1 MQSYA
6 KGILFCLVATLSW
19 GGMFPVMTGALR
31 HIDPFTFTSLRYTL
45 AGLAFL
51 ALLLHREGAESLNL
65 KGQRPVLAW
74 LFGTAGFAGFGF
86 LVFLGQQMAGRDGAL
101 TASIMMATQPMLGLL
116 VNWLLRRVV
125 PPIYS
130 IFFILLSFCGVALV
144 VTKGDPVALLREPQ
158 SFVAD
163 ALILLGA
170 LCWVVY
176 TVGGAFFPKWSPY
189 KYTTVTTGLGL
200 LSVYAVNIALLV
212 TGMIDVPTIDTLRS
226 IVPELTYM
234 ALIAGLLGVL
244 CWNFGNRILTPL
256 NGVLFMDVVPVT
268 AFVISA
274 AQGIVPEKVQIL
286 GACFT
291 GIALICNNICMR
303 AFRAAPLQPAV
314 RPQQNHRSIF
324 ARRS

>member
-1 MQSYA
+1 MKSYA
-6 KGILFCLVATLSW
+6 SGILFCFLATLSW
-19 GGMFPVMTGALR
+19 GGMFPVMAGALR

-51 ALLLHREGAESLNL
+51 ALLLHREGAKSLTL
-65 KGQRPVLAW
+65 TGREAPLAW

-86 LVFLGQQMAGRDGAL
+86 LVFLGQQRAGRDGAL

-116 VNWLLRRVV
+116 VNWLLRKVV
-125 PPIYS
+125 PPVYS

-144 VTKGDPVALLREPQ
+144 ITKGDPAALLREPQ
-158 SFVAD
+158 NFAAD

-176 TVGGAFFPKWSPY
+176 TVGGSFFPKWSPY

-212 TGMIDVPTIDTLRS
+212 TGSIDLPTLETLRS

-234 ALIAGLLGVL
+234 ALIAGGVGVL
-244 CWNFGNRILTPL
+244 CWNLGNRILTPL
-256 NGVLFMDVVPVT
+256 NGVLFMDVIPVT
-268 AFVISA
+268 AFAISA
-274 AQGIVPEKVQIL
+274 VQGVVPERVQVL

-291 GIALICNNICMR
+291 GVALICNNVCMR
-303 AFRAAPLQPAV
+303 VLRPAPTRRVASQRPA
-314 RPQQNHRSIF
+314 RRNIF
-324 ARRS
+324 ARHG